1 MASSSVLNKS
11 VVIFTVRRRILF
23 WLPSAM
29 LCHQVNLYFAALL
42 RIRFRSEPRLLLDP
56 DIKVWILLYFV
67 LYNCTDLNIKEV
79 HNNFKKLEEFYKNG
93 FKNVWICSTLLF

>member
-42 RIRFRSEPRLLLDP
+42 RIRFRSEPRLLLDQ

-67 LYNCTDLNIKEV
+67 QLHRLEYQRSFTI
-79 HNNFKKLEEFYKNG
+79 FKKLEEFYKNG